1 MLKRTKT
8 KPPKEIIKE
17 TNALTSGTVLCKQTK
32 FITSVERE
40 RFIWGGSHEVPAE
53 PSAREVMGR
62 RIL

>member
-40 RFIWGGSHEVPAE
+40 RFIWGE
-53 PSAREVMGR
+53 P
-62 RIL
+62 